1 MLKVMIV
8 DNEAAI
14 RKGLIHCI
22 RWESLDCTI
31 AAQAEDGI
39 DAIEQIAHIEPDIV
53 ISDIRMP
60 GMDGL
65 ELARRLS
72 EEYPRI
78 QVIILTGFPDFEYA
92 QRAIEYRV
100 VDFVLKPT
108 SVESLTQAIEKAKAR
123 ILQERSSQELE
134 RALANQSEQTLRL
147 ERGMLLH
154 DLIHR
159 VDLSH
164 LFALNRMAQLGL
176 DLTSYYVLRLDIAP
190 LAPEKDESDF
200 LSYLRQSQE
209 VLTECLEEYPVHFVP
224 RGDQMCYA
232 VVCAPESATLE
243 ALCVETVDIIGSL
256 PRFSLSIGVSLHC
269 CDPLMMADAAEQAE
283 QAVQFAQYSPE
294 RPVMCFEDM
303 PAIPQQVTER
313 TFSDLR
319 LLKSAI
325 ENRQRTVALDILR
338 RLFAYMRENKLPVE
352 TVRNICVYIH
362 QFCISL
368 LFLPDTEGYL
378 SESSLPALKKLIDGG
393 SPEALEQNMLSFVQQ
408 MLDLTGG
415 DTADADGLIRS
426 VKAYIAQ
433 HYAEELSLESLAG
446 QVYLSPSYLSKL
458 FKREVGENLSTYV
471 QNVRIE
477 EAKTLLLTTGLKTYE
492 VAERVGIP
500 DPVYFSR
507 IFKKLTGVKPKDF
520 RQAESEK
527 SSSTDHAP

>member
-14 RKGLIHCI
+14 RKGLVHCI
-22 RWESLDCTI
+22 RWETLDCMV

-39 DAIEQIAHIEPDIV
+39 DALEQLAHVEPDIV

-65 ELARRLS
+65 ELARRLH
-72 EEYPRI
+72 EEYPHI
-78 QVIILTGFPDFEYA
+78 QVVILTGFPDFEYA

-108 SVESLTQAIEKAKAR
+108 SVDSLTRAIEKAKTR
-123 ILQERSSQELE
+123 IAEERSSLELQQ
-134 RALANQSEQTLRL
+134 ALLSQSEQTLRL

-154 DLIHR
+154 DLIR
-159 VDLSH
+159 RGDLSH
-164 LFALNRMAQLGL
+164 LFVLNRMAQLGL
-176 DLTSYYVLRLDIAP
+176 DLTSFYVLRLDIAP
-190 LAPEKDESDF
+190 LDPADDEANF

-209 VLTECLEEYPVHFVP
+209 VLADCLSEYLVYFVP

-232 VVCAPESATLE
+232 VVCAPESAVLDGFC
-243 ALCVETVDIIGSL
+243 AETVDIIGSL
-256 PRFSLSIGVSLHC
+256 PRFSLSVGISSHC
-269 CDPLMMADAAEQAE
+269 GNPLDMGAAADQAD
-283 QAVQFAQYSPE
+283 QAVQFAQYSPD
-294 RPVMCFEDM
+294 RPVMHFAQM
-303 PAIPQQVTER
+303 PAIPQPVTAR
-313 TFSDLR
+313 IFADLR

-325 ENRQRTVALDILR
+325 ENRNRPTTVDILR
-338 RLFAYMRENKLPVE
+338 RLFAFMRDCKVPVD

-368 LFLPDTEGYL
+368 LFLPGTEGYL
-378 SESSLPALKKLIDGG
+378 SEDSLPALKKLIESGA
-393 SPEALEQNMLSFVQQ
+393 PEMLEQNMLSFVEQ
-408 MLDLTGG
+408 MLDRTGG
-415 DTADADGLIRS
+415 DAADADGLIRT
-426 VKAYIAQ
+426 VKSYVAQ
-433 HYAEELSLESLAG
+433 HYAEDLSLESLAG

-471 QNVRIE
+471 QCVRIDA
-477 EAKTLLLTTGLKTYE
+477 AKTLLRTTGLKTYE

-520 RQAESEK
+520 RCEEQ
-527 SSSTDHAP
+527 

>member
-22 RWESLDCTI
+22 RWETLDCAV

-39 DAIEQIAHIEPDIV
+39 DALEQVAHITPDIV

-72 EEYPRI
+72 AEYPHI
-78 QVIILTGFPDFEYA
+78 KVIILTGFPDFEYA

-108 SVESLTQAIEKAKAR
+108 SVDSLTKAIEKAKAR
-123 ILQERSSQELE
+123 IAEERSSQELQQ
-134 RALANQSEQTLRL
+134 ALLSQSEQTLRL

-154 DLIHR
+154 DLIR
-159 VDLSH
+159 QVDLSH
-164 LFALNRMAQLGL
+164 LFVLNRMAQLGL
-176 DLTSYYVLRLDIAP
+176 DLTSFYVLRLDIAP
-190 LAPEKDESDF
+190 LGPEDDESNF

-209 VLTECLEEYPVHFVP
+209 VLSDCMSEYPVHFVP

-232 VVCAPESATLE
+232 VVCAPESAALE
-243 ALCVETVDIIGSL
+243 GLCAETVDIIGSL
-256 PRFSLSIGVSLHC
+256 PRFSLSIGISSHST
-269 CDPLMMADAAEQAE
+269 DPLAMAAAAEQAD
-283 QAVQFAQYSPE
+283 QAVQFAQYAPDC
-294 RPVMCFEDM
+294 PVMRFEQM

-313 TFSDLR
+313 IFSDLR

-325 ENRQRTVALDILR
+325 ENRTRPKALDILR
-338 RLFAYMRENKLPVE
+338 RLFSFMRENKVPVE

-378 SESSLPALKKLIDGG
+378 SENSLPALKKLIESGA
-393 SPEALEQNMLSFVQQ
+393 PETLEQNMLSFVEQ
-408 MLDLTGG
+408 MLDRTGG
-415 DTADADGLIRS
+415 DTADADGLIHT

-433 HYAEELSLESLAG
+433 HYAEDLSLENLAG

-471 QNVRIE
+471 QGVRIE
-477 EAKTLLLTTGLKTYE
+477 QAKTLLRTTGLKTYE
-492 VAERVGIP
+492 VAERVGIS

-520 RQAESEK
+520 RREEI
-527 SSSTDHAP
+527 